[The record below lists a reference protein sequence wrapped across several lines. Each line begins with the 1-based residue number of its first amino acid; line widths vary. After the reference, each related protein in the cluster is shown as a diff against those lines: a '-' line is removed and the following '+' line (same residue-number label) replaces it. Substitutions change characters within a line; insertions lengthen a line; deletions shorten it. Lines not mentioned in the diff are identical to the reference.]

1 MMAELADEIRDLIE
15 DRARPIT
22 FGEIAGRRLA
32 APAPQRP
39 ARRGFR
45 PGRAAALAAGTVA
58 IGCAAAI
65 TVTQLGGG
73 PAPPKTG
80 RTTAALLT
88 AKTVRHIADASTAA
102 LAQSGKVR
110 VTYRQILDRRT
121 QQSGT
126 DAITYS
132 GQNFNVAIY
141 GPTGTKLIAINRA
154 VNGQAY
160 LYVRGRT
167 GRLEWYHDTG
177 PGAMTRMSIP
187 DPTTLLRAI
196 EPEARLERV
205 GDHVIGGVRL
215 AHLRA
220 TDLRRLPNLN
230 RSFGQ
235 YVARHE
241 HVNSLDIWVDGRG
254 IVHHVNITF
263 QGTRKV
269 WNSNIRVARH
279 GRKLEIVTPHG
290 TVRFSVR
297 ELHKLEA
304 SGVITSHRQIEQ
316 TTLSVTFLDIGRPQT
331 ITVPAH
337 AIPIVGKG

>member
-39 ARRGFR
+39 AKRGFR

-65 TVTQLGGG
+65 TATQLGGG
-73 PAPPKTG
+73 PAPKN
-80 RTTAALLT
+80 RADHRCLAHSQ
-88 AKTVRHIADASTAA
+88 TVRHIAHSSTAA

-132 GQNFNVAIY
+132 GKNFNDAIY
-141 GPTGTKLIAINRA
+141 GPAGTKLIAINRA

-196 EPEARLERV
+196 APEARLERV
-205 GDHVIGGVRL
+205 GYQVIGGVRL
-215 AHLRA
+215 AQLQA

-235 YVARHE
+235 YVARYE

-269 WNSNIRVARH
+269 WNWNIRVAHH

-290 TVRFSVR
+290 TVPFSVR
-297 ELHKLEA
+297 EHAVRRRYPRPRRTAYAGPA
-304 SGVITSHRQIEQ
+304 SN
-316 TTLSVTFLDIGRPQT
+316 LSDAGSNVSSMPTASCPRSRWCS
-331 ITVPAH
+331 
-337 AIPIVGKG
+337 